1 MPTLDSLNGKTF
13 SHYRILERLGGGGM
27 GVVYKAEDTR
37 LHRFVALKFLPEN
50 VAKDAQALA
59 RFEREAQA
67 ASALNHPNICTIH
80 DIGEQDRQAFIAM
93 ELLEG
98 STLKHRIGA
107 RPIEVETLLDLA
119 IQIADALDAA
129 HSKGIVHRDI
139 KPANLFV
146 TERGH
151 AKILDFGLAKVKS
164 PVGVASGADSL
175 ATVGVDTDQL
185 TSPGSTLGT
194 AAYMS
199 PEQVRGKELDAR
211 TDLFS
216 FGVVLYEMGTGTL
229 PFRGE
234 TSGVITDAILNKAF
248 LSPLRLNPDLPPKF
262 ENIVNKALEKDRD
275 LRYQSAAEMRAD
287 LKRLRRDTDSGRISS
302 SATSASAHAET
313 VRSDASA
320 PGSALHSA
328 VRESAS
334 SAGMAVRQAAS
345 GSRTRYIAAAAL
357 AVLLIAGA
365 VYGAYH
371 FGLGSRSAST
381 PTKITQISHWDK
393 AMFSPRLSPDGH
405 TLAFVSPV
413 DGISQV
419 FVMLTSGGEP
429 LQLTHDEGDKVARSF
444 STDGTEIYYR
454 RNFGREEVWGVPTL
468 GGAPRRVVSG
478 DLLTPAPGGSF
489 MYFVRRAER
498 GIFRADKGG
507 RGEELVYTWD
517 QNTFPPGA
525 LLAYPDGKHLLML
538 TGDPT
543 SFLERFRAYSIDV
556 AARNAEDLGE
566 ISGVAGGVAWSEPG
580 KSIFLTRTVNGLT
593 NIWKYNLQ
601 DKTFTQISFGPGP
614 DYAPMPDPA
623 GHGLFIVNGK
633 AADILSAYDVRTKQT
648 TEIAGENA
656 TQPALSRD
664 GKHLMYITIPS
675 RDRNALWAADID
687 GSNKRKLA
695 EAPSL
700 ATGNWSP
707 DSRFLAYADAEAG
720 KTPKAYWVGADGSGL
735 HTLTWNGG
743 EIQGVIWGGDQKSV
757 FLNIFEKGK
766 GPVIWKEAAEG
777 GTPEK
782 VAEGCGFTFDVAP
795 AGGYIFTLITQGER
809 AGIYEFSLAEQ
820 KCLVLVPGVIT
831 FGLTVAN
838 DGKSFLYAVPS
849 RSDVT
854 IYRQNWQD
862 GKAVGQPQVALKLP
876 FSFPLTTGGNAYDFK
891 RDLSLVV
898 YARPGG
904 HAELYYLGDK

>member
-1 MPTLDSLNGKTF
+1 MPTPDSLNGKTF

-27 GVVYKAEDTR
+27 GVVYKAEDAR

-50 VAKDAQALA
+50 VAKDPQALA

-80 DIGEQDRQAFIAM
+80 DIGEQDGQAFIAM

-107 RPIEVETLLDLA
+107 RPMEVETLLDLT

-164 PVGVASGADSL
+164 PVGVTSGADSL

-216 FGVVLYEMGTGTL
+216 FGVVLYEMGTSTL

-248 LSPLRLNPDLPPKF
+248 VSPLRLNPDLPPKF
-262 ENIVNKALEKDRD
+262 EDIVNKALEKDRD

-302 SATSASAHAET
+302 SAASGSAHAAT
-313 VRSDASA
+313 VSSGVNV
-320 PGSALHSA
+320 PSSGVNSSVGGSA
-328 VRESAS
+328 R
-334 SAGMAVRQAAS
+334 GS
-345 GSRTRYIAAAAL
+345 GSAAAQTAPTGGTKYIVAA
-357 AVLLIAGA
+357 AVGAIFIAGV

-371 FGLGSRSAST
+371 FGAGSRSSGA
-381 PTKITQISHWDK
+381 PAKITQISHWDK
-393 AMFSPRLSPDGH
+393 VMFSPRLSPDGH
-405 TLAFVSPV
+405 TLAFASPV
-413 DGISQV
+413 NGILQV

-429 LQLTHDEGDKVARSF
+429 LQLTNDEGDKGVRSF

-454 RNFGREEVWGVPTL
+454 RNFGREEVWGIPTL

-489 MYFVRRAER
+489 VYFVRRAER

-507 RGEELVYTWD
+507 RGEELVYTWQ
-517 QNTFPPGA
+517 QNMFPPGM

-543 SFLERFRAYSIDV
+543 SFLERFRAYHIDV
-556 AARNAEDLGE
+556 AARSAEDFGE
-566 ISGVAGGVAWSEPG
+566 ISGVAGGVTWDEPG

-623 GHGLFIVNGK
+623 GHGMFIVNGK
-633 AADILSAYDVRTKQT
+633 AADILSAYNVRTKQT
-648 TEIAGENA
+648 TDIAGENA

-664 GKHLMYITIPS
+664 GKHLMYITNPS
-675 RDRNALWAADID
+675 RDRSALWVADVD

-707 DSRFLAYADAEAG
+707 DNRFLAYTDAEVG

-735 HTLTWNGG
+735 HTLTWNGD
-743 EIQGVIWGGDQKSV
+743 EIQAVIWGAYQKTV

-795 AGGYIFTLITQGER
+795 TGDYIFTLSTQGER

-820 KCLVLVPGVIT
+820 KCIALVPGVIT
-831 FGLTVAN
+831 FGLTVAS
-838 DGKSFLYAVPS
+838 DGKSFMYAVPS

-862 GKAVGQPQVALKLP
+862 GKAIGQPQVALKLP
-876 FSFPLTTGGNAYDFK
+876 FAFPLTTGGNAYDFT
-891 RDLSLVV
+891 RDLSTVV

>member
-1 MPTLDSLNGKTF
+1 MPAPDSLNGKTL

-50 VAKDAQALA
+50 VAKDPQALA

-80 DIGEQDRQAFIAM
+80 DIGEQEGQAFIAM

-98 STLKHRIGA
+98 ATLKHRIGS
-107 RPIEVETLLDLA
+107 RPMEAETLLDLA
-119 IQIADALDAA
+119 IQSADALDAA

-139 KPANLFV
+139 KPANIFV

-164 PVGVASGADSL
+164 PASALSGADSL

-199 PEQVRGKELDAR
+199 PEQVRGKELDSR

-248 LSPLRLNPDLPPKF
+248 VSPLRLNPDLPPKF
-262 ENIVNKALEKDRD
+262 EDIVNKALEKDRD

-302 SATSASAHAET
+302 SATSTHAAAAGG
-313 VRSDASA
+313 DANV
-320 PGSALHSA
+320 PGRGMHSA
-328 VRESAS
+328 VS
-334 SAGMAVRQAAS
+334 GPAS
-345 GSRTRYIAAAAL
+345 GSSAPALPATADRRGKYLSGAAVAA
-357 AVLLIAGA
+357 VLIAGV

-371 FGLGSRSAST
+371 FGAGSRSSSA
-381 PTKITQISHWDK
+381 PAKITQISHWDK
-393 AMFSPRLSPDGH
+393 PMFSPRLSPDGH
-405 TLAFVSPV
+405 TLAFASPV
-413 DGISQV
+413 HGILQL

-429 LQLTHDEGDKVARSF
+429 LQLTNDEGDKGARSF
-444 STDGTEIYYR
+444 SPDGTEIYYR
-454 RNFGREEVWGVPTL
+454 RNFGREEIWGVPTL
-468 GGAPRRVVSG
+468 GGAPRRVVTG
-478 DLLTPAPGGSF
+478 DLLTPVPGGSF
-489 MYFVRRAER
+489 IYFVRRAER

-517 QNTFPPGA
+517 QNLFPPGA

-543 SFLERFRAYSIDV
+543 SLLERFRAFDIDV
-556 AARNAEDLGE
+556 AARKAEDLGE
-566 ISGVAGGVAWSEPG
+566 ISGVAGGVTWSEAG
-580 KSIFLTRTVNGLT
+580 KSIYLTRTVNGLT

-601 DKTFTQISFGPGP
+601 DKAFTQISFGPGP

-623 GHGLFIVNGK
+623 GRGMFIVNGK

-648 TEIAGENA
+648 IDIAGENA

-664 GKHLMYITIPS
+664 GKHLMYITSSS
-675 RDRNALWAADID
+675 RDRNALWVAEVD

-707 DSRFLAYADAEAG
+707 DSRYLAYADAEAG

-735 HTLTWNGG
+735 HTLTWNGD
-743 EIQGVIWGGDQKSV
+743 EIQGVIWGADQKAV

-782 VAEGCGFTFDVAP
+782 VAEGCGFAFDVAP
-795 AGGYIFTLITQGER
+795 AGGYLFTLITQGER
-809 AGIYEFSLAEQ
+809 AGIYKFSLAEQ
-820 KCLVLVPGVIT
+820 KCTVMVPGVIT

-838 DGKSFLYAVPS
+838 NGKSFMYAVPS

-854 IYRQNWQD
+854 IYRQNWHD
-862 GKAVGQPQVALKLP
+862 GEAVGRPQVALKLP
-876 FSFPLTTGGNAYDFK
+876 FAFPLTTGGNAYDFA
-891 RDLSLVV
+891 RDLSIVV

-904 HAELYYLGDK
+904 HAELYYLGEK

>member
-50 VAKDAQALA
+50 VAKDPQALA

-80 DIGEQDRQAFIAM
+80 DIGEQDGQAFIAM

-107 RPIEVETLLDLA
+107 RPVEVETLLDLA

-146 TERGH
+146 TKRGH

-164 PVGVASGADSL
+164 PVGVTSGADSL

-199 PEQVRGKELDAR
+199 SEQVRGKELDAR

-248 LSPLRLNPDLPPKF
+248 VSPLRLNPDLPSKF
-262 ENIVNKALEKDRD
+262 EDIVNKALEKDRD

-302 SATSASAHAET
+302 SIASASASAEA
-313 VRSDASA
+313 VSSA
-320 PGSALHSA
+320 ANVSGSGLHSA
-328 VRESAS
+328 VSGS
-334 SAGMAVRQAAS
+334 AS
-345 GSRTRYIAAAAL
+345 GSGTAVVQAGPSSRTPYIAAAAL
-357 AVLLIAGA
+357 AAVLIVGV

-371 FGLGSRSAST
+371 YGAGSRSSSA
-381 PTKITQISHWDK
+381 PAKIAQISHWDK
-393 AMFSPRLSPDGH
+393 PMFSPRLSPDGH
-405 TLAFVSPV
+405 TLAFASPV
-413 DGISQV
+413 NGILQV

-429 LQLTHDEGDKVARSF
+429 LQLTSDEGDKGVRSF

-454 RNFGREEVWGVPTL
+454 RNFGREEVWGIPTL
-468 GGAPRRVVSG
+468 GGAPRRVVTG
-478 DLLTPAPGGSF
+478 DLLAPAPGGNF
-489 MYFVRRAER
+489 VYFVRRAER

-517 QNTFPPGA
+517 QNIFPPGA

-543 SFLERFRAYSIDV
+543 SLLERFHAYNIDV
-556 AARNAEDLGE
+556 AARSAEDLGE
-566 ISGVAGGVAWSEPG
+566 ISGVAGGVTWSEPG
-580 KSIFLTRTVNGLT
+580 KSVFLTRTVSGLT

-623 GHGLFIVNGK
+623 GHGMFIVNGK
-633 AADILSAYDVRTKQT
+633 AANILSAYDVRTKQT
-648 TEIAGENA
+648 TDIAGENA

-664 GKHLMYITIPS
+664 SKHLMYITSSS
-675 RDRNALWAADID
+675 RDRNALWVADVD

-707 DSRFLAYADAEAG
+707 DSRFLAYTDAEAG

-743 EIQGVIWGGDQKSV
+743 EIQAVIWGADQKTV

-809 AGIYEFSLAEQ
+809 AGLYEFSLAEQ
-820 KCLVLVPGVIT
+820 KCTALVPGVIT

-838 DGKSFLYAVPS
+838 DGKSFMYAVPS
-849 RSDVT
+849 RSDVS

-862 GKAVGQPQVALKLP
+862 GKAIGQPQVALKLP
-876 FSFPLTTGGNAYDFK
+876 FAFPLTTGGNAYDFT
-891 RDLSLVV
+891 RDLSTVV